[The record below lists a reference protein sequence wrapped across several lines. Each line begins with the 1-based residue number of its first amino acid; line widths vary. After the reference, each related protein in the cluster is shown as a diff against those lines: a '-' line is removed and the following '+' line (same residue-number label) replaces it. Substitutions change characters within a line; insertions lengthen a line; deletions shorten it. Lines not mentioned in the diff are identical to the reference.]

1 MRLEPKHIKRIRT
14 TPHKIFLQP
23 RHWAITQHW
32 LFDGVQSCNQNP
44 FKGNLKAFLR
54 MMHFKL
60 TKNWTSKL
68 DNALV
73 SGVLTALSNQIANPT
88 V

>member
-1 MRLEPKHIKRIRT
+1 MV
-14 TPHKIFLQP
+14 FLQKP
-23 RHWAITQHW
+23 SLLNIGY
-32 LFDGVQSCNQNP
+32 LNNGVQSCNQNP

-68 DNALV
+68 DNVLV